1 MKGVD
6 PVPDKAVR
14 YRLKVSGT
22 VQGVGFRPFVFNL
35 AHAYRLGGE
44 VYNDGEGVI
53 IEVEGEAEAVA
64 AFVRELA
71 AGPPPLAR
79 IDRVESQ
86 VLPPVGERGFTI
98 QQSRGRADGKVLAPP
113 DVAVCPDCRRELAD
127 PADRHYR
134 YPFTNCTN
142 CGPRFTIIR
151 ALPYDRHRTTM
162 SIFAM
167 CPDCAREYHDPADR
181 RFHAQPVACPACGPQ
196 VELVDRKGRPVAATG
211 ADWPETAG
219 ALLQKGYILAV
230 KGLGGFHLACAAADR
245 EAVMELRRR
254 KNRPAKPFALMC
266 RDLATVE
273 RHCYVAAEEAELLRS
288 PAAPIVLL
296 RKRPDSPLPPEL
308 APGMDSLGVMLPY
321 TPLHLLLLQAGPP
334 VLVMTSGNK
343 SDLPLVTDNRQALA
357 ELGEIADYFL
367 LHNREI
373 INRCDDSVTAVVD
386 GETLF
391 FRRSRGYVPQPLAVP
406 AAPGAPAVLGIGG
419 EMKNTFCLLG
429 EGKAYLSQHIGE
441 VDLLE
446 GQENLEQSIENF
458 CRLVGIKPQVVA
470 ADLHPGY
477 RSARLA
483 GELAARLGIRRH
495 PGVQH
500 HHAHL
505 ASCMAENGLDEEVIG
520 IILDGTGYGL
530 DGRLWGFEVMRGDYR
545 EFHREFHL
553 AYVPLPGGERA
564 VRNPWLTAAAY
575 LITFLGEKGKEAAR
589 RLFGDRGRELAL
601 AEKMLAAG
609 LNSPPAS
616 SCGRFFDAVAALLG
630 VCFENTYEGQAA
642 ATLGSLVPWFP
653 SGPFDSINA
662 PLFSTDSPSFSLNG
676 WRNPTRSASAPV
688 FSGGVLAFPAATP
701 ALSAGAP
708 ASSGNVSSTSGGGP
722 VPPAGTLFSPGG
734 APSPSGAF
742 SGFFLDLQPYPF
754 AFQGPVIDPAPVFA
768 QILADIDAG
777 IPAPAIAERFHGTV
791 IAMVVEA
798 ACRVREKTGLFR
810 VVLSG
815 GTWQNRYL
823 TGAAKH
829 VLQNHGFTVYR
840 HRQVPPGDGGLSLG
854 QAMVAVYQVSG

>member
-1 MKGVD
+1 MVAKGVG
-6 PVPDKAVR
+6 PVSEKAVR

-35 AHAYRLGGE
+35 ARAYRLGGK
-44 VYNDGEGVI
+44 VYNDGEGVM
-53 IEVEGEAEAVA
+53 IEVEGRAEAVA
-64 AFVRELA
+64 AFVRKLA
-71 AGPPPLAR
+71 GSPPPLAR
-79 IDRVESQ
+79 IDRVEKQ
-86 VLPPVGERGFTI
+86 VLPPVGERDFTI
-98 QQSRGRADGKVLAPP
+98 RQSRGQADGKALAPP
-113 DVAVCPDCRRELAD
+113 DVALCPDCRRELAN

-151 ALPYDRHRTTM
+151 ALPYDRHRTAM
-162 SIFAM
+162 NVFAM

-196 VELVDRKGRPVAATG
+196 VELVDRKGCPVATG

-230 KGLGGFHLACAAADR
+230 KGLGGFHLACAAANR
-245 EAVMELRRR
+245 EAVLELRRR

-273 RHCYVAAEEAELLRS
+273 RHCSVAAEEAELLRS

-308 APGMDSLGVMLPY
+308 APGLDSLGVMLPY

-391 FRRSRGYVPQPLAVP
+391 FRRSRGYVPQLLAVP

-419 EMKNTFCLLG
+419 EMKNTFCLFG

-441 VDLLE
+441 VDFLE

-520 IILDGTGYGL
+520 IILDGTGYGV
-530 DGRLWGFEVMRGDYR
+530 DGRLWGFEVLRGDYR

-575 LITFLGEKGKEAAR
+575 LITFLGERGREAVR

-601 AEKMLAAG
+601 AEKMLAGG

-642 ATLGSLVPWFP
+642 ATLGSLTPWFP
-653 SGPFDSINA
+653 SGPVEPA
-662 PLFSTDSPSFSLNG
+662 
-676 WRNPTRSASAPV
+676 SASAFPAAAPGS
-688 FSGGVLAFPAATP
+688 SGGVLAFPAATP
-701 ALSAGAP
+701 AFSAGAP
-708 ASSGNVSSTSGGGP
+708 ASSGNISSPSAGSP
-722 VPPAGTLFSPGG
+722 APPAGTPFPPAHTLIFPGDT
-734 APSPSGAF
+734 PSPSGAV
-742 SGFFLDLQPYPF
+742 SGFSLDLQPYPF

-777 IPAPAIAERFHGTV
+777 VPAPAIAKRFHDTV

-798 ACRVREKTGLFR
+798 ACRVRERTGLSR

-823 TGAAKH
+823 TGAAKY

-854 QAMVAVYQVSG
+854 QAMVAAKQMPG

>member
-1 MKGVD
+1 
-6 PVPDKAVR
+6 
-14 YRLKVSGT
+14 
-22 VQGVGFRPFVFNL
+22 
-35 AHAYRLGGE
+35 
-44 VYNDGEGVI
+44 
-53 IEVEGEAEAVA
+53 
-64 AFVRELA
+64 
-71 AGPPPLAR
+71 
-79 IDRVESQ
+79 
-86 VLPPVGERGFTI
+86 
-98 QQSRGRADGKVLAPP
+98 
-113 DVAVCPDCRRELAD
+113 
-127 PADRHYR
+127 
-134 YPFTNCTN
+134 
-142 CGPRFTIIR
+142 
-151 ALPYDRHRTTM
+151 
-162 SIFAM
+162 
-167 CPDCAREYHDPADR
+167 
-181 RFHAQPVACPACGPQ
+181 
-196 VELVDRKGRPVAATG
+196 
-211 ADWPETAG
+211 
-219 ALLQKGYILAV
+219 
-230 KGLGGFHLACAAADR
+230 
-245 EAVMELRRR
+245 
-254 KNRPAKPFALMC
+254 
-266 RDLATVE
+266 
-273 RHCYVAAEEAELLRS
+273 
-288 PAAPIVLL
+288 
-296 RKRPDSPLPPEL
+296 
-308 APGMDSLGVMLPY
+308 MDSLGVMLPY

-419 EMKNTFCLLG
+419 EMKNTFCLFG

-446 GQENLEQSIENF
+446 GQENLEKSIENF

-483 GELAARLGIRRH
+483 GELAERLGIRRH

-545 EFHREFHL
+545 EFHL

-589 RLFGDRGRELAL
+589 RFFGDRGRELAL
-601 AEKMLAAG
+601 AEKMLADG
-609 LNSPPAS
+609 LNAPPAS

-642 ATLGSLVPWFP
+642 ASLGSLAPWFP
-653 SGPFDSINA
+653 SEAVEPA
-662 PLFSTDSPSFSLNG
+662 STS
-676 WRNPTRSASAPV
+676 
-688 FSGGVLAFPAATP
+688 AFPAATP
-701 ALSAGAP
+701 G
-708 ASSGNVSSTSGGGP
+708 SSGNIPPGGGP
-722 VPPAGTLFSPGG
+722 VPPGCVPSPAG
-734 APSPSGAF
+734 APFSSGTVT
-742 SGFFLDLQPYPF
+742 SISLDLQPYPF
-754 AFQGPVIDPAPVFA
+754 AIQGPVIDPAPVFA
-768 QILADIDAG
+768 QILADIDACVS
-777 IPAPAIAERFHGTV
+777 APVIAKRFHDTV

-798 ACRVREKTGLFR
+798 ACRVRERTGLSR

-854 QAMVAVYQVSG
+854 QAMVAAKQMPG